1 MSFDFDA
8 RADASD
14 AASAAASAA
23 ADPLAGFR
31 QDLEDRVVA
40 AMRTVF
46 DPEIPVNIVDLGLI
60 YGLEVTNEGQVA
72 ISMTLTSPNCPE
84 AQTLPDALEDAVVG
98 LDDVTGCTVEVTFF
112 PPWTPDR
119 MTEEARL
126 ELNLL

>member
-8 RADASD
+8 RADAPD
-14 AASAAASAA
+14 SAAAA

-60 YGLEVTNEGQVA
+60 YNLEVTSDGKVA
-72 ISMTLTSPNCPE
+72 ITMTLTSPNCPE

-98 LDDVTGCTVEVTFF
+98 LDDVTGVTVEVTFF
-112 PPWTPDR
+112 PPWTQDR
-119 MTEEARL
+119 MSEEARL
-126 ELNLL
+126 ELNLY